1 VEQSRQKGAIVNGTS
16 LLNEV
21 KTRYKY
27 LDSSIYSSE
36 THGYWS
42 NLTRKESNHLSDALK
57 TANSREAIHK
67 IRPDLFDVIFSEQRS
82 VGLELLELSGDE
94 TCIDYGCMWG
104 ALTIPL
110 AKRCRCV
117 LGIDQTSD
125 SLIFLRARIKENNLQ
140 NVELLCEDLKKT
152 PVFQSKTD
160 VAIVNGVL
168 EWIPE
173 DGDIELSRY
182 YGRRQTRH
190 YEGNPR
196 AKQMSFLRTV
206 CNNLKSGG
214 KLYLAIENRYD
225 FKQFFGVKDP
235 HAGIR
240 FVSILPRFLSDI
252 ISKAKLGRPY
262 VNWLYSFN
270 GLKTLLHDAGF
281 NTVELYATFPHYS
294 FPQAIVPY
302 SLGLRHYI
310 PTVKRR
316 IGRIVEKILFSY
328 LKLRYF
334 APSIIAVAIK

>member
-1 VEQSRQKGAIVNGTS
+1 MTGS

-21 KTRYKY
+21 RAGYRP
-27 LDSSIYSSE
+27 LGSSIYSSG
-36 THGYWS
+36 TNGYWS
-42 NLTRKESNHLSDALK
+42 CLTKKESDWLSDALK
-57 TANSREAIHK
+57 TMDSRDAILK

-82 VGLELLELSGDE
+82 VGLELLELSGNE
-94 TCIDYGCMWG
+94 ICIDYGCMWG

-110 AKRCRCV
+110 AKRCRYV
-117 LGIDQTSD
+117 LGIDQTLD

-140 NVELLCEDLKKT
+140 NVELLCENLKNV
-152 PVFQSKTD
+152 PVFQSKAD
-160 VAIVNGVL
+160 IAIVNGVL

-173 DGDIELSRY
+173 EGDIELSEY
-182 YGRRQTRH
+182 YGKRQTRH
-190 YEGNPR
+190 YEGNPCG
-196 AKQMSFLRTV
+196 KQVSFLRMV
-206 CNNLKSGG
+206 CDNLKGSG

-235 HAGIR
+235 HVGIR

-252 ISKAKLGRPY
+252 ISKVQLRRPY

-270 GLKTLLHDAGF
+270 ALKALLHNAGF

-302 SLGLRHYI
+302 SLGLRHHT

-316 IGRIVEKILFSY
+316 VGRIVERILFSY

-334 APSIIAVAIK
+334 APSIIALAMK